1 MKSDRIG
8 GDVITWRPI
17 VIAGLL
23 GAFLFTIALSAAPQ
37 LHGQLHQDADKSQ
50 HECAVT
56 LIGSGKCQ
64 TTNAAPA
71 FLPPESAVQFS
82 RIPAL
87 HPIWVAAPFLGAHIF
102 EHAPPVIS

>member
-1 MKSDRIG
+1 MRTDRTSYDAIK
-8 GDVITWRPI
+8 RPI

-23 GAFLFTIALSAAPQ
+23 GAFLFTIALSAAPR
-37 LHGQLHQDADKSQ
+37 LHGQLHTDADQVQ

-64 TTNAAPA
+64 ASSPPLV
-71 FLPPESAVQFS
+71 FLPPRSALQFS

-87 HPIWVAAPFLGAHIF
+87 HPIWVAAPFLGAHVF
-102 EHAPPVIS
+102 EHAPPLFS